1 LLCIG
6 RFEERKGIA
15 TAITAVQRHNR
26 SSDVPWRLRIIGDGP
41 QAAQLHA
48 LGDGDIAI
56 DFLGAVSDEEK
67 LHELRGAH
75 ALLCPA
81 LYGESFG
88 LVLLEGMAAETA
100 VVASD
105 IDGYREAAGGQATL
119 AAPGDEASWERAITL
134 ALSTESIASARAH
147 AENWGMSSLVTRYE
161 ERYRR
166 LVEIGS
172 AQ

>member
-1 LLCIG
+1 
-6 RFEERKGIA
+6 
-15 TAITAVQRHNR
+15 
-26 SSDVPWRLRIIGDGP
+26 
-41 QAAQLHA
+41 
-48 LGDGDIAI
+48 
-56 DFLGAVSDEEK
+56 
-67 LHELRGAH
+67 
-75 ALLCPA
+75 
-81 LYGESFG
+81 
-88 LVLLEGMAAETA
+88 MAAETA

-119 AAPGDEASWERAITL
+119 AAPGDEASWERAITT

-166 LVEIGS
+166 LVENGS